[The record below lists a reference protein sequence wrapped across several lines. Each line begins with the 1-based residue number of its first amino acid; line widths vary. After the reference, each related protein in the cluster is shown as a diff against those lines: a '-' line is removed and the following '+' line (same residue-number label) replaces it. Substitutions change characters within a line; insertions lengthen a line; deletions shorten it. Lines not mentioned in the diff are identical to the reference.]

1 MIFSGYHL
9 DRSTP
14 IPLYY
19 QLKGFLL
26 EEIKNGTYPVG
37 SCIPTELEI
46 KERFQIS
53 RTTIRQAINSLVQEG
68 WLERKS
74 SKGTFVTNP
83 RGNSIPGFIRT
94 FEPFYRQVKKT
105 GKSASTELLDLKVMN
120 ASEEQAA
127 LLEINPNER
136 LIYIFRRRFADS
148 VPLVL
153 IENYLPYS
161 MCSFILS
168 HDFEQESLHEILSQ
182 RPETAPYLVRNII
195 SAEKSTQNDSELL
208 SIPAGSPVL
217 SFQTLSRTA
226 GNRLIDLAF
235 SRYQGELSKYEVEL
249 CQQSIQQP

>member
-46 KERFQIS
+46 KERFHIS

-74 SKGTFVTNP
+74 SKGTFVTIP
-83 RGNSIPGFIRT
+83 AGNRAPGFIRT
-94 FEPFYRQVKKT
+94 FEPFYQQVEKT
-105 GKSASTELLDLKVMN
+105 GKTASTELLDLKIIN
-120 ASEEQAA
+120 ATEEQAV
-127 LLEINPNER
+127 LLEMNPGDK
-136 LIYIFRRRFADS
+136 LIYISRRRFADS
-148 VPLVL
+148 VPVVL

-168 HDFEQESLHEILSQ
+168 HDFEKESLHEILSQ
-182 RPETAPYLVRNII
+182 RPESMPYLVRNII
-195 SAEKSTQNDSELL
+195 SAEQSAQQDSELL
-208 SIPAGSPVL
+208 NIPVGSPIL
-217 SFQTLSRTA
+217 SFQTISRTMD
-226 GNRLIDLAF
+226 NRLVDYAF
-235 SRYQGELSKYEVEL
+235 SRYQGELNKYEVEL
-249 CQQSIQQP
+249 CQQSI

>member
-46 KERFQIS
+46 KERFNIS

-74 SKGTFVTNP
+74 SKGTFVTTP
-83 RGNSIPGFIRT
+83 RSNRIPGYIRT
-94 FEPFYRQVKKT
+94 FEPFYQQVKKT
-105 GKSASTELLDLKVMN
+105 GKTASTELLDLKIIN

-127 LLEINPNER
+127 LLEINPNEK
-136 LIYIFRRRFADS
+136 LIYMFRRRFADS

-168 HDFEQESLHEILSQ
+168 HDFEKESLHEILSQ
-182 RPETAPYLVRNII
+182 RPETMPYLVRNII
-195 SAEKSTQNDSELL
+195 SAEKSALNDSELL
-208 SIPAGSPVL
+208 SIPVGSPVL
-217 SFQTLSRTA
+217 NFQTISRTA
-226 GNRLIDLAF
+226 DNRLVDHAF
-235 SRYQGELSKYEVEL
+235 SRYQGELNKYEVEL